1 MPILLAHSSSAA
13 SFLISHGNG
22 ERLVMNRK
30 GSWKG
35 YRRQAKPV
43 LSFRLPFPAHFH
55 GERDVWVRGSI
66 TRVLGVGMP
75 KTRGC
80 HISV

>member
-1 MPILLAHSSSAA
+1 MPISLAHSSSAA

-30 GSWKG
+30 GSWEG

-43 LSFRLPFPAHFH
+43 LSFPPSFSRTFSWRERRL
-55 GERDVWVRGSI
+55 G
-66 TRVLGVGMP
+66 TRQY
-75 KTRGC
+75 
-80 HISV
+80 H